1 VEPGHAD
8 DSHDSPEKP
17 APIASDRPLVNT
29 DDEPRVV
36 LAAVDTSPAAKRVI
50 SMAARFVR
58 AYPQATLHVLHVLRT
73 SRLDRAQAAHAGV
86 PGTSSEAMED
96 AKDHLEYHKRLAISQ
111 CRNTVIGHFT
121 TGNPTG
127 EILRFCSELK
137 VDLLVIATHDHLG
150 FERLLLG
157 SIAETLVR
165 KAPCSVTVVRQ
176 ASHSTGS

>member
-1 VEPGHAD
+1 LEPTD
-8 DSHDSPEKP
+8 DSTEKSAP
-17 APIASDRPLVNT
+17 AAGERPLVNT

-58 AYPQATLHVLHVLRT
+58 AYPQATLHVLHVLRS
-73 SRLDRAQAAHAGV
+73 SRLDRAQAAHAG
-86 PGTSSEAMED
+86 TSSMSSEAAED

-111 CRNTVIGHFT
+111 CRNPVVTHFAA
-121 TGNPTG
+121 GNPTN
-127 EILRFCSELK
+127 EILRFCDDLK
-137 VDLLVIATHDHLG
+137 VDLLVIATHDHAG

-165 KAPCSVTVVRQ
+165 KARCTVTVVRQ
-176 ASHSTGS
+176 APRAADR